1 MKKKRLKLTVLVTF
15 LGVGVAVFPGSNV
28 YAAEV
33 NEIYNADTDPYFEN
47 DMELYCQYVESHE
60 LSDYLDGRDGI
71 FGDISSSDI
80 FAEKVKVADFDGDNR
95 VEVWVTGPSAAANN
109 IAGILDISNGEVRCV
124 FNGWGS
130 EVGRYTRSEERR

>member
-1 MKKKRLKLTVLVTF
+1 MKKKRLKLAVLVTF

-33 NEIYNADTDPYFEN
+33 NEIYNADTDPCFEN

-71 FGDISSSDI
+71 FGDISSSI
-80 FAEKVKVADFDGDNR
+80 YLRKK
-95 VEVWVTGPSAAANN
+95 
-109 IAGILDISNGEVRCV
+109 LK
-124 FNGWGS
+124 
-130 EVGRYTRSEERR
+130 